1 MCVLVVSNLMLAIG
15 ILTQRNRYPVP
26 MLTLWLRLIVLVAR
40 FQKKFKKTA
49 LNTVVRDTYIKNSA
63 GLSYVIFSLCLQA

>member
-40 FQKKFKKTA
+40 FQKK
-49 LNTVVRDTYIKNSA
+49 L
-63 GLSYVIFSLCLQA
+63 

>member
-1 MCVLVVSNLMLAIG
+1 MASPDSASSSI
-15 ILTQRNRYPVP
+15 P
-26 MLTLWLRLIVLVAR
+26 
-40 FQKKFKKTA
+40 KKALKTA

>member
-40 FQKKFKKTA
+40 FQKKA
-49 LNTVVRDTYIKNSA
+49 LKNGAQHGSPRH
-63 GLSYVIFSLCLQA
+63 LH